1 MAVNNNR
8 EIKKMGAKKYYEVNK
23 TRWNELVDIHAKSQE
38 YDMEGFLAGKN
49 SLHQAELDLLGD
61 VRGKSLLHLQCH
73 FGLDTIS
80 WVRLGAKATGVDFSD
95 TAIELAREV
104 ARKAGVCVKFI
115 CSNIYDL
122 PKVLDEQ
129 YDVVFTSIG
138 VLCWLQ
144 DIEEWGKIVARYL
157 KPGGTFLLVESH
169 PIMWIFDDECDEL
182 RIKYRYWHSDE
193 PMMWETDGTYAEL
206 GAEVKNRRSYEWQHT
221 ISDVLNSLI
230 GAGLRID
237 EVGEY
242 PYLRWSYVKKAVKGK
257 DGCWS
262 IPGDPLPQMWSVK
275 AVKP

>member
-1 MAVNNNR
+1 MAANTNR
-8 EIKKMGAKKYYEVNK
+8 EIKKMAAKYYEVNK

-38 YDMEGFLAGKN
+38 YDMDGFLAGKN
-49 SLHQAELDLLGD
+49 SLHQVELDLLGD

-80 WVRLGAKATGVDFSD
+80 WARLGAKVTGVDFSD

-104 ARKAGVCVKFI
+104 AKKAGVDVKFI

-129 YDVVFTSIG
+129 YDIVFTSIG

-193 PMMWETDGTYAEL
+193 PMMWEADGTYADL

-221 ISDVLNSLI
+221 ISDILNSLI
-230 GAGLRID
+230 RAGLNID
-237 EVGEY
+237 EVREY
-242 PYLRWSYVKKAVKGK
+242 PYLRWRYVKKAIKGK